1 MQEIIEKIV
10 KEIKSL
16 KSGEKFFFT
25 ELFDKYSVKKTDKL
39 KVFNAVMDM
48 LKTSVHIVDG
58 FKSAVVGLPF
68 VVPFIKG
75 RKKQEEK
82 KEEVKPLPTNAEFYL
97 FVNRGALVPKKHP
110 KYNKRVYIKLVNTRD
125 NLDTSIEID
134 ATLCTISEDKF
145 AQIKKFTQKQFSS
158 LLNLSIKQTP
168 EYLTNNALDGYME
181 NITIILGGTTIQLN
195 GAVADKS
202 TAKACSNFIE
212 KIYNI
217 ITKD

>member
-16 KSGEKFFFT
+16 KSGQKFFFT

-39 KVFNAVMDM
+39 KVFNAVMDV
-48 LKTSVHIVDG
+48 LKNGVRVDEEYQDTIVG
-58 FKSAVVGLPF
+58 MPF
-68 VVPFIKG
+68 NLPFIKG

-82 KEEVKPLPTNAEFYL
+82 KEEAKPLPNNAEFCL
-97 FVNRGALVPKKHP
+97 FINRGALVPKKHP
-110 KYNKRVYIKLVNTRD
+110 KYNKRVYIKILNTID
-125 NLDTSIEID
+125 NTDTIID
-134 ATLCTISEDKF
+134 VDGTLYTISEDKF

-158 LLNLSIKQTP
+158 LLTLSIAQTP
-168 EYLTNNALDGYME
+168 EYLANNALDGYME
-181 NITIILGGTTIQLN
+181 NITIIFGGTTIQLN
-195 GAVADKS
+195 GAVADKL
-202 TAKACSNFIE
+202 TAKSCSNFIE